1 MTKSELDD
9 LLARNSQL
17 KVVQPTGVRHRTPVG
32 KQATRSAAGKVGRDR
47 GLSWESEV
55 EAENAQL
62 RKQGRAVVAK
72 LEPKITPIKKNGK
85 LTVIYSGKGGCDWIG
100 VADGLPVAFETKAV
114 SNVDEYSVLKKD
126 VHQLDF
132 VRDFSGA
139 CGKCVQT
146 GYVGYYIYWRISN
159 EKRFHHISTISERK
173 ICRLDGTLVERWIDA
188 SSKGK
193 ND

>member
-9 LLARNSQL
+9 LLARNTQL

-47 GLSWESEV
+47 GLSWEAEV

-72 LEPKITPIKKNGK
+72 LEPKITPIKKGGK

-100 VADGLPVAFETKAV
+100 VADGQPVAFETKAV
-114 SNVDEYSVLKKD
+114 SNADEYSVLKKD
-126 VHQLDF
+126 AHQLDF
-132 VRDFSGA
+132 VRDFAES
-139 CGKCVQT
+139 CGKCVHLD
-146 GYVGYYIYWRISN
+146 YVGYYIYWRTNN
-159 EKRFHHISTISERK
+159 EKRFHPIKTISDRK
-173 ICRLDGTLVERWIDA
+173 IVRHDGILVERWIDA
-188 SSKGK
+188 RRGQK
-193 ND
+193 